1 MASMSGSTVALDSG
15 ESVWTVERGER
26 RQPGIV
32 HVVMMALFIGIGIV
46 VGTLGSL
53 AIPIGFVSAFWPGQ
67 AVQAVGGVWFGAWG
81 VIAGMFFPFISN
93 ALSGSAPIPV
103 SAVYLPANFLQ
114 SFLAAAAFRWF
125 KADPRLRTGR
135 DWTIWIIF
143 GVLLANFFGAFWGT
157 YVLTWFGLIT
167 KAARIT
173 ALAGWFVGNTIPS
186 LIFGSILLKY
196 VSPMVLRSKAFA
208 KGWLA

>member
-1 MASMSGSTVALDSG
+1 MVSVGGSGGRAVSD
-15 ESVWTVERGER
+15 ESVWTIEPGER

-67 AVQAVGGVWFGAWG
+67 AVQAVGGLWFGLWG
-81 VIAGMFFPFISN
+81 VVAGMFFPFISN

-103 SAVYLPANFLQ
+103 SAAYLPANFLQ
-114 SFLAAAAFRWF
+114 SFLAAASFRWF

-135 DWTIWIIF
+135 DWVIWVVF
-143 GVLLANFFGAFWGT
+143 GVLLANFLGAFWGT
-157 YVLTWFGLIT
+157 YVLKWFGLIT
-167 KAARIT
+167 GAARIT
-173 ALAGWFVGNTIPS
+173 ALFGWFIGNTIPS

>member
-1 MASMSGSTVALDSG
+1 MASTA
-15 ESVWTVERGER
+15 ESIWMIEHGER

-32 HVVMMALFIGIGIV
+32 HVVMLALFIGIGIV

-67 AVQAVGGVWFGAWG
+67 AVQAVGGIWFGGWG
-81 VIAGMFFPFISN
+81 VLAGMFFPFVSN

-114 SFLAAAAFRWF
+114 AFLGAFAFRTL
-125 KADPRLRTGR
+125 KADPRLLTTR
-135 DWTIWIIF
+135 DWVIWIVF
-143 GVLLANFFGAFWGT
+143 GVLVANLLGAFWGT
-157 YVLTWFGLIT
+157 YVLTWFGMIT
-167 KAARIT
+167 PTSRIT
-173 ALAGWFVGNTIPS
+173 ALLGWFFGNSIPS

-196 VSPMVLRSKAFA
+196 VSPMVIRSKAFT
-208 KGWLA
+208 KGWWA